1 MRLIL
6 AEDEKLSRKRL
17 DAALRQA
24 GYQPIIATNGAEA
37 LASFERG
44 TGPALLLL
52 DWVMPVLDGVAVC
65 RRVRAIAT
73 APVYVI
79 FMTSRGRQ
87 ENMIEALEAGADDF
101 VAKPFT
107 IEALLARMRLG
118 ERVLSASGAGRFLFE
133 EALIDGLRSAS
144 GVVVTRDRGTVGRVF
159 LSQGR
164 IAWAHVGGRP
174 SGIRDVLGEI
184 PTLTDEEI
192 GAVLTECRTTGKHF
206 ADVLVARGI
215 VDAAVARDRVRAFVS
230 ARIEEMARFRDARAM
245 FVPEPWTASASL
257 SFTLEEVFAI
267 EPPVSMR
274 PPSTGSPRSSG
285 MAAREELPT
294 IPGAAA
300 VDGARS
306 LCLLHGP
313 TATVLARF
321 GEAPEGNTLRS
332 LLSVLQVAGPSRCE
346 ELSLTD
352 DDSFHFVQRV
362 PGRTDRFVYARVM
375 RRSSL
380 FAIARMQLGVV
391 AASLAEARDDEVAST
406 A

>member
-1 MRLIL
+1 
-6 AEDEKLSRKRL
+6 
-17 DAALRQA
+17 
-24 GYQPIIATNGAEA
+24 
-37 LASFERG
+37 
-44 TGPALLLL
+44 
-52 DWVMPVLDGVAVC
+52 
-65 RRVRAIAT
+65 
-73 APVYVI
+73 
-79 FMTSRGRQ
+79 
-87 ENMIEALEAGADDF
+87 
-101 VAKPFT
+101 
-107 IEALLARMRLG
+107 
-118 ERVLSASGAGRFLFE
+118 
-133 EALIDGLRSAS
+133 
-144 GVVVTRDRGTVGRVF
+144 
-159 LSQGR
+159 
-164 IAWAHVGGRP
+164 
-174 SGIRDVLGEI
+174 
-184 PTLTDEEI
+184 
-192 GAVLTECRTTGKHF
+192 
-206 ADVLVARGI
+206 
-215 VDAAVARDRVRAFVS
+215 
-230 ARIEEMARFRDARAM
+230 
-245 FVPEPWTASASL
+245 
-257 SFTLEEVFAI
+257 
-267 EPPVSMR
+267 
-274 PPSTGSPRSSG
+274 